1 MAALQYLA
9 GQRLTADALQ
19 RAVPDRVVQ
28 GSDQTVTSSIT
39 PTASEI
45 VITVDGLLLI
55 ELEIR
60 FGTGS
65 AGGGFRW
72 DWSDSGS
79 VTFVSRA
86 VGTSGS
92 ATSGSPTNIADMYWR
107 APTDFGTDVTS
118 AQFTNLATQ
127 RGSEKLVVDGSGTLT
142 FRFAQET
149 SVAVA
154 TTLFANSHALITR
167 LGS

>member
-1 MAALQYLA
+1 MALQYLA

-28 GSDQTVTSSIT
+28 GSDQSVTSSIT
-39 PTASEI
+39 PVASEI
-45 VITVDGLLLI
+45 VITVDGLLKI
-55 ELEIR
+55 DLEIR
-60 FGTGS
+60 FGTGTT
-65 AGGGFRW
+65 GGGFRW

-79 VTFVSRA
+79 VTFISRG
-86 VGTSGS
+86 VGAAGS
-92 ATSGSPTNIADMYWR
+92 ATSGSPTNVADMYWR
-107 APTDFGTDVTS
+107 EPTDFATDIAM
-118 AQFTNLATQ
+118 AQYSNLATQ
-127 RGSEKLVVDGSGTLT
+127 RGTEKLIVDGSGTLT

-154 TTLFANSHALITR
+154 TTLFANSYALITR

>member
-1 MAALQYLA
+1 MAALEYFA

-28 GSDQTVTSSIT
+28 GSDQTVTSSVT

-55 ELEIR
+55 ELDIR
-60 FGTGS
+60 FGTGT

-79 VTFVSRA
+79 VTFISRG
-86 VGTSGS
+86 VGAPGA
-92 ATSGSPTNIADMYWR
+92 ATSGSPTNVADMYWR
-107 APTDFGTDVTS
+107 QPTDFGTDVAI
-118 AQFTNLATQ
+118 AQFSNLATQ
-127 RGSEKLVVDGSGTLT
+127 RGTERLVVDGSGTLT

-154 TTLFANSHALITR
+154 TTLFTNSHALITR